1 MSFIHHCGTERI
13 INLTVCAN
21 NTEPAPLH
29 ETQFELVA
37 ELYLI
42 RLARKPHSLIC
53 ILYSLR
59 GLLSISRSVGRM
71 SLRKTRKSEQV
82 KEIVCINYP
91 NCCHPRHCPFISCK
105 FLVKMNRIYLN
116 LDFKKA
122 QKHQTHCINSS
133 LNCLMLVN
141 YVQPISTFQMKLL
154 RFPWTYAILILTLLQ
169 EEKLFWHRV

>member
-13 INLTVCAN
+13 MNLTVCAN

-42 RLARKPHSLIC
+42 RLVRKPHSLIC
-53 ILYSLR
+53 IVYSLH
-59 GLLSISRSVGRM
+59 GLLSILRSVGRM
-71 SLRKTRKSEQV
+71 SLRKTRKTRKSEKV
-82 KEIVCINYP
+82 KEIVCINYL
-91 NCCHPRHCPFISCK
+91 NRCHPRHCPFISCK

-122 QKHQTHCINSS
+122 QK
-133 LNCLMLVN
+133 
-141 YVQPISTFQMKLL
+141 
-154 RFPWTYAILILTLLQ
+154 LTA
-169 EEKLFWHRV
+169 